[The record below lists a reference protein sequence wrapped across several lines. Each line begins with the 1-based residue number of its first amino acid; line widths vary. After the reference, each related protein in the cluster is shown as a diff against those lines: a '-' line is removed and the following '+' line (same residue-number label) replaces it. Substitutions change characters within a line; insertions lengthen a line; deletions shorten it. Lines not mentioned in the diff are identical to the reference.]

1 MGRSTR
7 GESKRPLT
15 DTRVEFFAGERGR
28 DISNTLLKVN
38 PVVEITG
45 VKTHRPMLLRDTE

>member
-15 DTRVEFFAGERGR
+15 DTRVEFFAGERAR
-28 DISNTLLKVN
+28 DMSNNLLTVN
-38 PVVEITG
+38 PVVELTG
-45 VKTHRPMLLRDTE
+45 VKTHLPMLLRDTE